1 MELWDFEKY
10 ADLPAVLTEVGKKY
24 SYREIDMLW
33 KILAVQINAR
43 TLVGLFADNDLGS
56 LVGYLSCIQKD
67 SIPILLPTPKE
78 NVSIWQIVRAYQPQY
93 LWMGENE
100 FNILKQGLMQ
110 YQEKFFFLDYVLLE
124 RKED

>member
-10 ADLPAVLTEVGKKY
+10 ADLPAVLTEEGKKY
-24 SYREIDMLW
+24 SYREIDKLW

-78 NVSIWQIVRAYQPQY
+78 NVSSRQIVRAYQPQY

>member
-10 ADLPAVLTEVGKKY
+10 ADLPAVLTEEGKKY
-24 SYREIDMLW
+24 SYREIDKLW
-33 KILAVQINAR
+33 KILAVQISAR

>member
-10 ADLPAVLTEVGKKY
+10 ADLPAVLTEEGKKY
-24 SYREIDMLW
+24 SYREIDKLW
-33 KILAVQINAR
+33 KILAVQISAR

-78 NVSIWQIVRAYQPQY
+78 NVSIWQILRAYQPQY

>member
-1 MELWDFEKY
+1 M
-10 ADLPAVLTEVGKKY
+10 
-24 SYREIDMLW
+24 
-33 KILAVQINAR
+33 
-43 TLVGLFADNDLGS
+43 VGLFADNDLGS

-93 LWMGENE
+93 LWMGKNE

>member
-10 ADLPAVLTEVGKKY
+10 ADLPAVLTEEGKKY
-24 SYREIDMLW
+24 SYREIDKLW

-93 LWMGENE
+93 LWMGKNE

>member
-10 ADLPAVLTEVGKKY
+10 ADLPAVLTEEGKKY
-24 SYREIDMLW
+24 SYREIDKLW

-43 TLVGLFADNDLGS
+43 TLVGLFADNDLGR

-78 NVSIWQIVRAYQPQY
+78 NVSIWQILRAYQPQY

>member
-10 ADLPAVLTEVGKKY
+10 ADLPAVLTEEGKKY
-24 SYREIDMLW
+24 SYREIDKLW

-78 NVSIWQIVRAYQPQY
+78 NVSICQIVRAYQPQY

>member
-10 ADLPAVLTEVGKKY
+10 ADLPAVLTEEGKKY
-24 SYREIDMLW
+24 SYREIDKLW

>member
-10 ADLPAVLTEVGKKY
+10 ADLPAVLTEEGKKY
-24 SYREIDMLW
+24 SYREIDKLW

-100 FNILKQGLMQ
+100 FNILKQGLKQ